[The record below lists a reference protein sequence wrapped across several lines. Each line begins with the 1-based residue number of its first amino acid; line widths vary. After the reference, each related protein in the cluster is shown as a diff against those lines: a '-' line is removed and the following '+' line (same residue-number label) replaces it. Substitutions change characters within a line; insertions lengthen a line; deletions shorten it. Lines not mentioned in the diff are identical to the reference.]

1 MKSIT
6 AVIFLLC
13 VLQTNAQ
20 NVRLSLVDSLLKSIA
35 IAENDT
41 IKARLYN
48 RVFNE
53 LTIINTDEAMRYAR
67 IGLAHTQKMNW
78 AKAIAVFQNNLGRC
92 YSDKGNYDSTLF
104 YYNAALAT
112 HTAEKD
118 TFNMANTYNNLAVA
132 AQNIKADYTTAA
144 AFYFKALKIA
154 EEMQDSTT
162 LPVALTNIARIYQ
175 LQNNHAKALD
185 FDNRALRIREKKG
198 SPDEIAASYE
208 GIGRIYYAI
217 KNLSKAKEYFQKAM
231 VLYEGTANVAGLASV
246 WSNMSMVYGNDYR
259 SIVEARLKS
268 KQLWDEINPM
278 HAAAITNT
286 GNLGNVYLDIVRYDI
301 GHVVKY
307 GDSIPDNKIILL
319 QKAQHYLD
327 IAIQLATQSGDI
339 DTKSFFTGVLSEV
352 QELRGD
358 YKNAYYNF
366 KQFKEVQ
373 DSIYSQENK
382 NNIAAAASQQEI
394 DKKNSEIK
402 IKQLALSNQR
412 NTMWGLIGGLAL
424 LTTIGI
430 LLYRQSQL
438 RKKTNT
444 TLVKLNEELDNA
456 NKVKAKFFAILSHD
470 LRAPVANLINF
481 LHLQKNEP
489 GLLSDEQVLR
499 NQQKI
504 TTSAMAL
511 LENMEAMLLWSKSQM
526 ENFKPVKNKVTAQSL
541 FEQLHK
547 SFAVVDGV
555 EISYTET
562 HNVFLNTDQNYLYT
576 IMFNLTSNAVT
587 ALKSK
592 PGAVI
597 KWDVK
602 TDNEAVL
609 FTIADNGPGL
619 PPDVEDIFNNNNAH
633 LGSKNGLGFHI
644 IKDMAKAIDCTIHF
658 ETSNNGTVFTLQL
671 PV

>member
-1 MKSIT
+1 MKSST
-6 AVIFLLC
+6 AVLLILCFL
-13 VLQTNAQ
+13 QSNAQ
-20 NVRLSLVDSLLKSIA
+20 NARLSLIDSLLKTIP

-41 IKARLYN
+41 VKARLYN

-53 LTIINTDEAMRYAR
+53 LTSINVDEAMQYAR

-78 AKAIAVFQNNLGRC
+78 SKAIAVFQNNLGRC

-112 HTAEKD
+112 HEAEKD
-118 TFNMANTYNNLAVA
+118 KFNMANTYNNLAVA

-144 AFYFKALKIA
+144 DFYFKALKLA
-154 EEMQDSTT
+154 EEIQDSTM
-162 LPVALTNIARIYQ
+162 LPVTLNNIARIYT
-175 LQNNHAKALD
+175 LQNNYAKALD

-198 SPDEIAASYE
+198 SPDEIASSYE
-208 GIGRIYYAI
+208 GIGNTYYSI
-217 KNLSKAKEYFQKAM
+217 KNLPKAKEYFQKALI
-231 VLYEGTANVAGLASV
+231 LYEGTANIAGLASV

-268 KQLWDEINPM
+268 KQLWDEVNPM
-278 HAAAITNT
+278 HNTAIINT
-286 GNLGNVYLDIVRYDI
+286 GNLGNVYLDIVRYDT

-307 GDSIPDNKIILL
+307 GDSIPDNKRILL

-327 IAIQLATQSGDI
+327 MAIQLATQSGDI
-339 DTKSFFTGVLSEV
+339 DTKSFFTGVLAEV

-366 KQFKEVQ
+366 KQFKEIQ

-382 NNIAAAASQQEI
+382 NNIAAAESQQEI

-412 NTMWGLIGGLAL
+412 KTVWGLTGGLAL
-424 LTTIGI
+424 LSVIGI
-430 LLYRQSQL
+430 LFYRQSQL

-444 TLVKLNEELDNA
+444 TLVKLNAELDNA

-470 LRAPVANLINF
+470 FRAPVANLINF

-489 GLLSDEQVLR
+489 GLLSAEQLFR

-504 TTSAMAL
+504 TSSAEAL
-511 LENMEAMLLWSKSQM
+511 LENMESMLLWSKSQM
-526 ENFKPVKNKVTAQSL
+526 ENFKPVKNKVSTQDL
-541 FEQLHK
+541 FAQLHK
-547 SFAVVDGV
+547 SFAAV
-555 EISYTET
+555 ESVEVSYPKID
-562 HNVFLNTDQNYLYT
+562 NVFLNTDENYLFT
-576 IMFNLTSNAVT
+576 IMHNLTSNAIAV
-587 ALKSK
+587 LKNK
-592 PGAVI
+592 PGAII
-597 KWDVK
+597 KWNVKGDKDV
-602 TDNEAVL
+602 VL
-609 FTIADNGPGL
+609 FSIEDNGPGL
-619 PPDVEDIFNNNNAH
+619 PPEVEDIFKNNSTQ

-644 IKDMAKAIDCTIHF
+644 IKDMSKAIDCIIRF
-658 ETSNNGTVFTLQL
+658 ETSNNGTIFTLQL
-671 PV
+671 PI